1 MAILIQSRSNLMRTS
16 HLLVIVM
23 ALFLAACA
31 STKTPNLVT
40 PVAAKSAPPVLNS
53 ALPTMLRK
61 GRVWIAAQPNES
73 DLRALQAE
81 GVRTIINVRTNEEM
95 ADRNSVP
102 FDEAALAM
110 ELGMAYSLNQM
121 GGSVGFNAQGVSALE
136 RALAAQDGPVL
147 LHCASGGR
155 AGLVW
160 AALQIRQGRDPDTV
174 MRELEPLGLWPLSI
188 EKVSGVPMQ
197 LQRKQE

>member
-1 MAILIQSRSNLMRTS
+1 MRITR
-16 HLLVIVM
+16 LLVIVM
-23 ALFLAACA
+23 ALFLVACA
-31 STKTPNLVT
+31 STKTPNQVA
-40 PVAAKSAPPVLNS
+40 PVAAKSATPVLSS
-53 ALPTMLRK
+53 ALPTMLRMD
-61 GRVWIAAQPNES
+61 RVWIAAQPTEG
-73 DLRALQAE
+73 DVRALQAE
-81 GVRTIINVRTNEEM
+81 GVHTIVNVRTNEEM

-102 FDEAALAM
+102 FDEAALAL
-110 ELGMAYSLNQM
+110 ELGMAYSLNPM

-136 RALAAQDGPVL
+136 RALATQNGPVL

-160 AALQIRQGRDPDTV
+160 AALQIRQGRDPDAV

-197 LQRKQE
+197 LQRKQD